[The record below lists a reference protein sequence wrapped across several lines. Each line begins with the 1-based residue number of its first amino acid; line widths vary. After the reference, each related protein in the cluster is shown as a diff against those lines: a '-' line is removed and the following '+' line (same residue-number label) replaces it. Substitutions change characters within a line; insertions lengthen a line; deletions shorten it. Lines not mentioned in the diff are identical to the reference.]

1 MSSRSH
7 ESLRRHVTANMS
19 DPTQALA
26 VHYANA
32 TPVPWPDSVCQSEC
46 YLYDATNPN
55 ARDFIFDMLKTGCV
69 R

>member
-1 MSSRSH
+1 
-7 ESLRRHVTANMS
+7 MS